1 MPEISIIV
9 PIYKT
14 ESYLE
19 RCINSILNQSFT
31 DFELILVDDGSPDSC
46 PQICDAWAKKDKR
59 ICVIH
64 KENGGLSSA
73 RNAGIYITRGNYIG
87 FVDSDDWIA
96 PDMYEMLYNSATKHN
111 ADYAAIEMSITKSSH
126 ENYIQ
131 PEYKE
136 RVLNQSSLFELFFRV
151 SDQKIH
157 YCVCDKLFRTQVIRN
172 IRFWEGMRFE
182 DIDFNFRV
190 IQNCKSGVYINQIKY
205 FWFYNNDSITRNKL
219 VFSDLQLIEIWK
231 NIVIQCQ
238 REFPQYERYAQMNYE
253 RAFMG
258 ILGKAA
264 KFGVSEQYENWNE
277 DQRYLLKNLRMYFN
291 DLLKWDMPISRK
303 VLLIGLYINPSLVS
317 IPFRLKGGK

>member
-1 MPEISIIV
+1 
-9 PIYKT
+9 
-14 ESYLE
+14 
-19 RCINSILNQSFT
+19 
-31 DFELILVDDGSPDSC
+31 
-46 PQICDAWAKKDKR
+46 
-59 ICVIH
+59 
-64 KENGGLSSA
+64 
-73 RNAGIYITRGNYIG
+73 
-87 FVDSDDWIA
+87 
-96 PDMYEMLYNSATKHN
+96 
-111 ADYAAIEMSITKSSH
+111 
-126 ENYIQ
+126 
-131 PEYKE
+131 
-136 RVLNQSSLFELFFRV
+136 
-151 SDQKIH
+151 
-157 YCVCDKLFRTQVIRN
+157 
-172 IRFWEGMRFE
+172 MRFE

-190 IQNCKSGVYINQIKY
+190 IQNCKRGVYINQIKY

-219 VFSDLQLIEIWK
+219 VLSDLQLIEIWK

-317 IPFRLKGGK
+317 IPFRLRGGK

>member
-136 RVLNQSSLFELFFRV
+136 RVLNQSSLFELF
-151 SDQKIH
+151 
-157 YCVCDKLFRTQVIRN
+157 
-172 IRFWEGMRFE
+172 
-182 DIDFNFRV
+182 
-190 IQNCKSGVYINQIKY
+190 
-205 FWFYNNDSITRNKL
+205 
-219 VFSDLQLIEIWK
+219 
-231 NIVIQCQ
+231 
-238 REFPQYERYAQMNYE
+238 
-253 RAFMG
+253 
-258 ILGKAA
+258 
-264 KFGVSEQYENWNE
+264 
-277 DQRYLLKNLRMYFN
+277 
-291 DLLKWDMPISRK
+291 
-303 VLLIGLYINPSLVS
+303 
-317 IPFRLKGGK
+317 